1 MERSVEGSISMAEF
15 EQLVDEFL
23 REEYEESPVNASGLG
38 LIEYDDRLDDLS
50 AEAFERRQ
58 ARAAVAR
65 ASGAPVA

>member
-1 MERSVEGSISMAEF
+1 MAEF
-15 EQLVDEFL
+15 EQLLDQFL
-23 REEYEESPVNASGLG
+23 REEYEESPVNASSLG

-65 ASGAPVA
+65 ASGAPAA

>member
-1 MERSVEGSISMAEF
+1 MADF
-15 EQLVDEFL
+15 EQLIDHFL
-23 REEYEESPVNASGLG
+23 CEEYEESPVNASGLG

-50 AEAFERRQ
+50 ADSFERRQ